1 MPVPGNRQTA
11 QITKGGIGS
20 KSGVMFGDG
29 VWLFTTA
36 TTPADGVSGDGAGFA
51 GKGSI
56 VSALD
61 TGEMYTNQGT
71 KASPTWVNQT

>member
-1 MPVPGNRQTA
+1 MPNRQVA
-11 QITKGGIGS
+11 SITKGGIGS

-29 VWLFTTA
+29 VWLFTNA
-36 TTPADGVSGDGAGFA
+36 GVPSDGASGTGAGFA

-56 VSALD
+56 CSD
-61 TGEMYTNQGT
+61 ITNGELYTNQGT